1 MSAIDFQVITLVFP
15 DPTLYPGA
23 QGNFQRVNSSVSF
36 SEFISGTIRT
46 LSTNTATQGV
56 DVSGLLYTPDL
67 AADDPCVNASA
78 PYVPANVTRQSDLPD
93 TDYDLIAIAPW
104 RPIGPY
110 PRLSLFLPNQGSSLP
125 PTANDAVWSLG
136 DGGQWKSENRFPVY
150 AVPTNEATLLMYQ
163 SSLYSGNM
171 TDVPYG
177 HALTET
183 YDSRDY
189 VRLFMN
195 IDTGAGGPNL
205 PSLWVFLLIILAIL
219 LAIVGITSL
228 SMHLVQRRRREH
240 LRRRVAN
247 GEVDL
252 EALGIKRLTVPQE
265 LLDKMPQYAYGSAI
279 AKSEASQLE
288 QPTCPICIDD
298 FVDDTVLPVSLVQKS
313 VLPKGY
319 CPANVTNAMVRRERM
334 VRRLR
339 PRSHAEASSPSS
351 LPRSD
356 GTAFLS
362 RVWSFVR
369 VRDRNEPSRASQ
381 AGSADVEMQ
390 TTSQP
395 TMSVSDTPP
404 PAEGHGRREWAR
416 RRAVAMLG
424 PHRAPAEEEEQRR
437 PRWRKWVGGVFP
449 GLA

>member
-1 MSAIDFQVITLVFP
+1 M
-15 DPTLYPGA
+15 
-23 QGNFQRVNSSVSF
+23 
-36 SEFISGTIRT
+36 
-46 LSTNTATQGV
+46 
-56 DVSGLLYTPDL
+56 SGLLYTPDL

-104 RPIGPY
+104 VSPECTQSYFTSARSDPI
-110 PRLSLFLPNQGSSLP
+110 RAFLFFLPNQGSSLP

-298 FVDDTVLPVSLVQKS
+298 FVDDTVVRKLPCRHIFHPECVDTYLRDNSSLCPLCKKS